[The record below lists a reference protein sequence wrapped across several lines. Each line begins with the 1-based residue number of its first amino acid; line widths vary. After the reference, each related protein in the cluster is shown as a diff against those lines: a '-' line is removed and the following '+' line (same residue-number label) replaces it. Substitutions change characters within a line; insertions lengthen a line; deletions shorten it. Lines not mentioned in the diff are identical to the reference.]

1 MKKYWGLLIVFVF
14 SIGAI
19 FPFLRPGFFPMH
31 DNTQVVRIQ
40 QMALAL
46 RDGQFPVR
54 WVADLGYGF
63 GYPIFNFYAPLAYY
77 VGGFWY
83 LLGLNALLATKLMFI
98 LGILLSGFLMYLL
111 AREFWGEIGGILSGL
126 FYVYAP
132 YHAVD
137 IYVRGAVAEFWAM
150 AFIPL
155 VFYSFYKLFQRKKG
169 IWVVIGGV
177 SYALVVLSHNL
188 TAMILTPFLI
198 AYLLL
203 LIVISREGRKPL
215 SLFFLYSF
223 ILGLGLAAFYWLPAL
238 FEMKLT
244 KVFGQIGG
252 GADWRNHFV
261 FLDQLWSS
269 PWGFGGSA
277 AGRLDGM
284 SFMIGKLHLVFMAL
298 SLLTGIWLLR
308 KKERKASFVIF
319 LSLCFFALSIF
330 LTNQLSWPIWTTIP
344 SLAFIQ
350 YPWRFLILATFAASL
365 MAGSAALWFKKKGT
379 VFSFLFGGIVVLMLL
394 LPNIKY
400 FQPQFYLNVST
411 SDYIN
416 EENIKWETSK
426 ISDEYLPKEFP
437 VPENRNEVAWGKV
450 AVLEGE
456 AEIKNLALKSH
467 QSTFNIAG
475 KTEAEILVNT
485 AYLPGW
491 KVWVDGREADFAL
504 EGGKIKIS
512 PLPGE
517 HQISVRLTDTPI
529 RTIANLI
536 SLVSWG
542 ILVGF
547 MLRYNGW
554 KSSIWRRLK
563 SAR

>member
-1 MKKYWGLLIVFVF
+1 MRKYWGLLIVFVF
-14 SIGAI
+14 SLGAI
-19 FPFLRPGFFPMH
+19 FPLLRPGFFPIH
-31 DNTQVVRIQ
+31 DDTQVVRVQ

-46 RDGQFPVR
+46 RDGQLPVR

-77 VGGFWY
+77 VGG
-83 LLGLNALLATKLMFI
+83 LLSLIGFDALLATKLMFI
-98 LGILLSGFLMYLL
+98 VGILLAGVLMYLL

-150 AFIPL
+150 AFLPL
-155 VFYSFYKLFQRKKG
+155 VFYSFYKLFQKKKG
-169 IWVVIGGV
+169 IWVMIGGV
-177 SYALVVLSHNL
+177 SYALVILSHNL

-203 LIVISREGRKPL
+203 LIVISREGRTL
-215 SLFFLYSF
+215 LYSF

-252 GADWRNHFV
+252 GADWREHFV
-261 FLDQLWSS
+261 FLDQLWAS

-277 AGRLDGM
+277 PGRLDGM
-284 SFMIGKLHLVFMAL
+284 SFMIGKLHLVLAAL
-298 SLLTGIWLLR
+298 SLIMAVWFLR
-308 KKERKASFVIF
+308 KKEKKVSFLIFASF
-319 LSLCFFALSIF
+319 SLFALSIF
-330 LTNQLSWPIWTTIP
+330 LTTQWSRLIWAAIP

-350 YPWRFLILATFAASL
+350 YPWRFLVLATFAASL
-365 MAGSAALWFKKKGT
+365 MAGSAAFWFKKKRV
-379 VFSFLFGGIVVLMLL
+379 VFSFLFGGIVVLILL

-400 FQPQFYLNVST
+400 FQPQMYLDVSA
-411 SDYIN
+411 SDYVN

-426 ISDEYLPKEFP
+426 ISDEYLPKDFP
-437 VPENRNEVAWGKV
+437 APENRNEVAWGKV

-467 QSTFNIAG
+467 QATFNIAG
-475 KTEAEILVNT
+475 KTGAEILVNT
-485 AYLPGW
+485 AYFPGW
-491 KVWVDGREADFAL
+491 KVWLDGREADFAL

-512 PLPGE
+512 PLPGD

-547 MLRYNGW
+547 MLKYYGW